1 MFTIPLTKNIQLEG
15 DRTIWITVFL
25 LALLS
30 ILVVYSTAGWTFLF
44 NHLIKLSLGII
55 CMYIVHKWKFK
66 YFSKIGLLSFWLSI
80 ILLLVVLTF
89 GITIN
94 GASRWLSLAGQR
106 FQPSDIAKLAILLF
120 MARQLSKNRQFTH
133 TFKDLIWYVVSPL
146 ILICILIL
154 PNNFSTSALVFFNG
168 LMLLY
173 LAKISIKH
181 IISIIILA
189 LFSAFLMY
197 GIAKHTSLMQEIM
210 PRSSTWVSRID
221 SYFLSGDKEKLD
233 KDYQVTQALVAIK
246 NGGLT
251 GLGPGKSVQ
260 RNILPFSSSDFI
272 FAIMVEE
279 YGLILGG
286 LAPLLL
292 YLILLFRGLRI
303 AMRTESLFGQL
314 VVSGLM
320 FSLVLQAFI
329 NILVSVD
336 ILPVTGQT
344 LPLIS
349 MGGTSILFT
358 CISIGIILSI
368 SRDST
373 DRNYENI

>member
-1 MFTIPLTKNIQLEG
+1 MFSIPLTKNIQLEG

-25 LALLS
+25 LSLLS

-181 IISIIILA
+181 IMSIIILA

>member
-1 MFTIPLTKNIQLEG
+1 MINFLIKNIQLEG
-15 DRTIWITVFL
+15 DRTIWISVFM

-30 ILVVYSTAGWTFLF
+30 ILVVYSTAGWGFLF
-44 NHLIKLSLGII
+44 SHVIKLFLGII

-66 YFSKIGLLSFWLSI
+66 YFSKIGLLSFWLSV
-80 ILLLVVLTF
+80 ILLLFVLTF

-94 GASRWLSLAGQR
+94 GASRWLTLAGHR

-120 MARQLSKNRQFTH
+120 MARQLSKYRGFMHN
-133 TFKDLIWYVVSPL
+133 FKDLLWYVIAPL

-154 PNNFSTSALVFFNG
+154 PNNFSTAALVFING
-168 LMLLY
+168 LILLY
-173 LAKISIKH
+173 LARVSIKH
-181 IISIIILA
+181 IARIIS
-189 LFSAFLMY
+189 FSLLSVFVIY
-197 GIAKHTSLMQEIM
+197 GIAKYTPFMQQIM

-221 SYFLSGDKEKLD
+221 SYFTSGDTEQLD
-233 KDYQVTQALVAIK
+233 QDYQVTQALVAIK
-246 NGGLT
+246 NGGVT

-279 YGLILGG
+279 YGLVLGG

-292 YLILLFRGLRI
+292 YLVLLFRGLRI

-314 VVSGLM
+314 IVSGLM
-320 FSLVLQAFI
+320 FSLVLQALV

-358 CISIGIILSI
+358 CISIGIILSV

-373 DRNYENI
+373 DRNYENV

>member
-1 MFTIPLTKNIQLEG
+1 MFSIPLTKNIQLEG

-181 IISIIILA
+181 IMSIIILA